1 MIRRPPRSTRTDT
14 IFPYTTLFRSRQR
27 LQGTAHPD
35 HRVAA
40 LARLGRPAR
49 LLGQPDARTDLG
61 GVMDHRAPSAREETF
76 LASWECHLRY
86 RTHTGCVYQLL
97 PGPGE
102 HSGLGEAGRPWLAW
116 RPGSPH
122 NPITTRPRR

>member
-61 GVMDHRAPSAREETF
+61 GVMDHRDPSAREETF
-76 LASWECHLRY
+76 LASWEFHRSEE
-86 RTHTGCVYQLL
+86 HTSEIQSLMRIAYAVC
-97 PGPGE
+97 P
-102 HSGLGEAGRPWLAW
+102 S
-116 RPGSPH
+116 
-122 NPITTRPRR
+122 